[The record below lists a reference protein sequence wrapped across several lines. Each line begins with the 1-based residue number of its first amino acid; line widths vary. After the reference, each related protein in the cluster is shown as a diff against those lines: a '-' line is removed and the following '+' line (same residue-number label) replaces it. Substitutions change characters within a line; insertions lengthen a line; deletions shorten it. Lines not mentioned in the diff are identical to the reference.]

1 MMSFKWGKAIV
12 AAAFLISAGTA
23 QAQDSCATDFDGN
36 GVTDADDVAV
46 MQSAMGTGDGD
57 EGYIAAADLNGD
69 GTVSMADYAILLSCN

>member
-1 MMSFKWGKAIV
+1 MMSFKCGKAIV

-23 QAQDSCATDFDGN
+23 QAQDSCATDLDGN

-46 MQSAMGTGDGD
+46 MQSARGTGDGD
-57 EGYIAAADLNGD
+57 DGYIAAADLNGD